1 LLSSLVC
8 AAAPAVETALFLII
22 VLLSCEVETEEEE
35 EEEEE
40 EDCCLCA
47 RFGST
52 YVVTHSF
59 IHSFEERESAM
70 RRRKSL

>member
-1 LLSSLVC
+1 MKKKTKKTKKKKKKKKKKKNVVC
-8 AAAPAVETALFLII
+8 VRAL
-22 VLLSCEVETEEEE
+22 EV
-35 EEEEE
+35 
-40 EDCCLCA
+40 
-47 RFGST
+47 